1 MNHTNF
7 MTWVRAKLLPNLPPQ
22 AVLVTDNASYHNIKI
37 NKDPTSTTK
46 KNDMISWLV
55 PRNIT
60 HDPRKTKPELYEL
73 IKQNKPRHCGYVL
86 GTELESISPGA
97 KSYSREQVIVNSTA
111 KNCNGR
117 SNRDTNCSRFEIV
130 VCYTFVV

>member
-73 IKQNKPRHCGYVL
+73 IKQNKPRHCEYVL
-86 GTELESISPGA
+86 GTKLESHGHRVLRLPPYHPELNPIRA
-97 KSYSREQVIVNSTA
+97 NE
-111 KNCNGR
+111 
-117 SNRDTNCSRFEIV
+117 
-130 VCYTFVV
+130 